1 MARAPGGLALISW
14 SGSLFEYLMPSLV
27 MRAPAGSLLEQTNR
41 RMTKSLLWRAFFY
54 RDRWAI
60 AHAETLAAWL
70 AAGCGGRRERAK
82 VRKRLAGILAR
93 LEETGVPVAVAPVER
108 LRG

>member
-1 MARAPGGLALISW
+1 
-14 SGSLFEYLMPSLV
+14 
-27 MRAPAGSLLEQTNR
+27 
-41 RMTKSLLWRAFFY
+41 MTKSLLWRAFFY

-70 AAGCGGRRERAK
+70 AAGRGGRRARAK
-82 VRKRLAGILAR
+82 VRKQLAGILER
-93 LEETGVPVAVAPVER
+93 LEETGVPVAVAAVER